1 MNFLFF
7 EEKNAPKRLDKKVT
21 FEVPLDLVI
30 YGSLIVGSFSM
41 LLFMMLGGFL

>member
-1 MNFLFF
+1 MNFSLF
-7 EEKNAPKRLDKKVT
+7 EDKNTPKRLNKKVT

-41 LLFMMLGGFL
+41 LLFIMLGGFL